1 MSRLRARLTCTLLTA
16 IRRLMTAH
24 PATMRILLLLLISA
38 AFVPLRSFGLE
49 LGIDVL
55 QSRDFDVLKGKHVG
69 LVTNQTGVDNSG
81 TKTRL
86 ILKKALGGSLV
97 ALFSPEHGLDGT
109 APAGAYVASRKD
121 SATGLQVFSLHG
133 PTRKPTTTMLKGIDT
148 LVYDMQDIGVRSYTY
163 ISTMAKCMEACGE
176 NNVEFVVLDRPNP
189 LGGQRV
195 EGPGIES
202 RWLSFVGIF
211 PVPYLH
217 GMTSGELAQMANGRG
232 WTGAKC
238 KLTVVPM
245 RGWSR
250 GMTWDETGLRW
261 IRTSPNIPN
270 SDSPLYYAV
279 TSMVGSLK
287 GVDVGTGTPSPFSY
301 LKGPGLN
308 GSNLATRL
316 QSGGYPGVQFAALG
330 NGVKMAIQPK
340 APANLCKLGVDLLI
354 QANRA
359 ASPSLFAR
367 YRDADSIFWK
377 VYGSTGIRAAAE
389 SGSNADS
396 VASNWTGSVAAFR
409 AARQTYLLY

>member
-1 MSRLRARLTCTLLTA
+1 MGGAH
-16 IRRLMTAH
+16 RLMHTH
-24 PATMRILLLLLISA
+24 TATMRSLLCLLA
-38 AFVPLRSFGLE
+38 ASVIAQSRTLAID

-55 QSRDFDVLKGKHVG
+55 QSRDFDILRGKHVG

-86 ILKKALGGSLV
+86 ILKKALGPNLV
-97 ALFSPEHGLDGT
+97 ALFSPEHGLEGT

-121 SATGLQVFSLHG
+121 SATDLNVFSLHG
-133 PTRKPTTTMLKGIDT
+133 PTRKPTPAMLKGIDT

-163 ISTMAKCMEACGE
+163 VSTMAKCMEAAGE
-176 NNVEFVVLDRPNP
+176 SGIEFVVLDRPNP
-189 LGGQRV
+189 LGGERV

-217 GMTSGELAQMANGRG
+217 GMTSGELAQMANARG
-232 WTGAKC
+232 WTGSKC

-250 GMTWDETGLRW
+250 TMTWNDTGLRW

-270 SDSPLYYAV
+270 SDSPLYYAA
-279 TSMVGSLK
+279 TSMVGSLH
-287 GVDVGTGTPSPFSY
+287 GVDVGTGGPMPFSF

-308 GSNLATRL
+308 GPSLASHL
-316 QSGGYPGVQFAALG
+316 QSVGYAGVSVAPIG
-330 NGVKMAIQPK
+330 NGVRLNISPK
-340 APANLCKLGVDLLI
+340 APANLCQLGVQLLCE
-354 QANRA
+354 ANRA
-359 ASPSLFAR
+359 ASPNLFAR

-377 VYGSTGIRAAAE
+377 VYGSTGIRSLADDGTSAE
-389 SGSNADS
+389 KI
-396 VASNWTGSVAAFR
+396 ASSWTGGVAAFR
-409 AARQTYLLY
+409 ASRRGYLLY